1 MLFDLILTL
10 TCSWLCVTCIS
21 CYYRCI
27 LCTYT
32 FFYRLQPYRL
42 SNLYFLRSCLHK
54 RSKSTYN
61 PASKNVFIRKTKYA
75 LLLILQLSAPS
86 DFWYGNFE
94 RRWQHCKSWSLVFL
108 ALWKFLAVVFVSYEL
123 DRWREQKLWTITRRH
138 LWKQYLWRASWPN
151 IYFIYTLVISI
162 GCHIFYAF

>member
-1 MLFDLILTL
+1 MLFESNTYIA
-10 TCSWLCVTCIS
+10 CSWLCVTCIS

-27 LCTYT
+27 LCIYTALQVKSTY
-32 FFYRLQPYRL
+32 L
-42 SNLYFLRSCLHK
+42 LRSCLHK

-61 PASKNVFIRKTKYA
+61 PVCKKVIINYA
-75 LLLILQLSAPS
+75 LLLILQWSAPS
-86 DFWYGNFE
+86 DFRYGNFE